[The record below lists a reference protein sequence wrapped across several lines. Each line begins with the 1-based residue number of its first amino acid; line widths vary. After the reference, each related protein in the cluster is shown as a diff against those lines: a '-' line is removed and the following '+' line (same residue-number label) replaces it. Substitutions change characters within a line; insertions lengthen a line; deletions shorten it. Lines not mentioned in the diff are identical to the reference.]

1 VCCSD
6 GTSALAA
13 FVSGPNALQTLNI
26 SGTAANLEML
36 LPAVMRGTCPVFSFS
51 ICYFIC
57 ILFIYLLV
65 VASYFLY

>member
-13 FVSGPNALQTLNI
+13 FVSGPNVLQTLNI

-36 LPAVMRGTCPVFSFS
+36 LPAVMRGTCPVFISFNI
-51 ICYFIC
+51 ICIYLIFIC
-57 ILFIYLLV
+57 FYLLI
-65 VASYFLY
+65 VAFY